1 MDLPRFRGELW
12 AWDQGIWS
20 EGILLFPFSGILL
33 FGPRRSPFFRSL
45 IATPNASSF
54 FLADTFFAYFLACS
68 GSFFCSTAPQA
79 FFCPDRGF
87 ATPSRAAA
95 VKDGPTCGPPEG
107 LVLDGREHDSRQ
119 GPNKRMT
126 PSRRVKCLQT
136 RYPDPKPSTV
146 HQIGASPECRGK
158 GIACQSTEG
167 RRRLERSGRHL
178 RSRIDQSGGRGGRLN
193 VDSGLLRNTASPVTR
208 PAVDMGRVG

>member
-1 MDLPRFRGELW
+1 MGLGLPGHSSDAKRGSKRENGVEPFFTTKALGKGTGLGLDLPRFRGELW

-95 VKDGPTCGPPEG
+95 VKDGPTWGPPEG
-107 LVLDGREHDSRQ
+107 LVLDGREH
-119 GPNKRMT
+119 
-126 PSRRVKCLQT
+126 
-136 RYPDPKPSTV
+136 
-146 HQIGASPECRGK
+146 
-158 GIACQSTEG
+158 
-167 RRRLERSGRHL
+167 
-178 RSRIDQSGGRGGRLN
+178 GGRL
-193 VDSGLLRNTASPVTR
+193 VCFGI
-208 PAVDMGRVG
+208 GRVTLVVDTHMLLSPWKGL